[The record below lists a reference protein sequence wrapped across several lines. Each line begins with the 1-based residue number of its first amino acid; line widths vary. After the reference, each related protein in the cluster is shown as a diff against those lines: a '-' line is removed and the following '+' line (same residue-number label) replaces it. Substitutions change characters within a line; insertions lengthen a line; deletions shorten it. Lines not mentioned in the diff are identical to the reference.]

1 MAMTRRALV
10 AAVCSVLAQAA
21 FGQYAAPAP
30 VATPTT
36 EPDTTVH
43 TVPSVHRRGAL
54 QLREMMLGSE
64 ASYRPGGPGG
74 PNPDATPP
82 PTFRALFCRFDDDLD
97 ARKIP
102 LRVRAGDIDAI
113 NRLEGKPG
121 Y

>member
-30 VATPTT
+30 MAMLPT
-36 EPDTTVH
+36 ESDTAVH
-43 TVPSVHRRGAL
+43 AVPPVHQRSAL
-54 QLREMMLGSE
+54 QLREMMLGAE
-64 ASYRPGGPGG
+64 AAYGPSGPDG

-102 LRVRAGDIDAI
+102 LRIRAGDIDAI